1 MRSGK
6 WRREGGG
13 GEEERGVEGDK
24 WENLRHRLFCNQGE
38 NLCGRGKIT
47 NTRFPLKD
55 LLTLGYL
62 PFGKRKFTLAFPDI
76 CLWEEKATED
86 KKYTYLPYMWR
97 EFTYALKITRLQY
110 FRKPKHLDL

>member
-1 MRSGK
+1 MKSTWGGGEMRSGK

-47 NTRFPLKD
+47 NTLSPLKD
-55 LLTLGYL
+55 SLTLGYL
-62 PFGKRKFTLAFPDI
+62 PFGRREFTLAFPHI
-76 CLWEEKATED
+76 WG
-86 KKYTYLPYMWR
+86 R
-97 EFTYALKITRLQY
+97 
-110 FRKPKHLDL
+110 RKFIHLHVGRT